1 MRSVKRAC
9 LRLGAAAAVS
19 MVLALVVMSFLIE
32 ARPIATWFLASAT
45 LAGLSYAVAIVAG
58 YFEQ

>member
-1 MRSVKRAC
+1 MSSVKRAC
-9 LRLGAAAAVS
+9 LRVGAAAMIS
-19 MVLALVVMSFLIE
+19 MVLALAVMSFLLE

-45 LAGLSYAVAIVAG
+45 LAGLSYAVAIAVG